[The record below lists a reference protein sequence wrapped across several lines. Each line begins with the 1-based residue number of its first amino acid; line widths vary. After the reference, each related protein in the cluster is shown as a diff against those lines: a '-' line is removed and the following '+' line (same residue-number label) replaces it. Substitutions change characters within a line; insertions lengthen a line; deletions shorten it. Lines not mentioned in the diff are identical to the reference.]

1 MNNFEFEKTN
11 NIIEKLKSK
20 IEYLSYKE
28 EDMELK
34 YLSIISLLDAMLYY
48 SEFLLFYPKAH
59 NFVFNEIF
67 NFFEKNND
75 LLVELYN
82 EIINIKKQKQN
93 LKRKFKKSTNILF
106 YYENSK

>member
-1 MNNFEFEKTN
+1 MNDFEFEKTN